1 MSLQVPFAELNFTG
15 QIVEALQAGWKP
27 SFHPTW
33 EVPEPLQKLIIACL
47 QRESKE
53 RPWFDEILIEL
64 LCIAE
69 GFPSLHDLVIF
80 KWIAYGHERAFLPLE
95 ENGKHLLQ
103 QNLHQLNATEEEIK
117 QQIAFLHL
125 SLEKVKSQKSAVV
138 SDLAVLLPDILQV
151 VPRQPKQRFS
161 QGPRKELSKGE

>member
-1 MSLQVPFAELNFTG
+1 MMSLQVPFAELNFTG

-33 EVPEPLQKLIIACL
+33 EVPEPLQKLTIACL

-80 KWIAYGHERAFLPLE
+80 KWKEYGHERAALPVAQNKKL
-95 ENGKHLLQ
+95 LLQ
-103 QNLHQLNATEEEIK
+103 QNLRQLTATEEDFR
-117 QQIAFLHL
+117 QQIAFLQT
-125 SLEKVKSQKSAVV
+125 SLEKVVNQKSEIV
-138 SDLAVLLPDILQV
+138 SELSNLLPNVLQV
-151 VPRQPKQRFS
+151 APRQSKRGFS
-161 QGPRKELSKGE
+161 KGPRSEEL